1 MKIRFNLEYQT
12 TFGEELM
19 LNILAEGKTEQHK
32 MGTLDGLH
40 WMCEL
45 SKNVRT
51 DKCIDYFY
59 AGTYGMVDGASS
71 SGTGSRQG
79 CPLYSV

>member
-32 MGTLDGLH
+32 MGTLDGGT
-40 WMCEL
+40 
-45 SKNVRT
+45 RRA
-51 DKCIDYFY
+51 